1 VSSTGAPAPVR
12 LLAVDYGDARTGLAA
27 TDFTGTIVVPL
38 PPVHERDRS
47 VVAAAVAAVA
57 RDRASQAIV
66 VGMPLDLEGRAG
78 KRARATLGFVQALA
92 PLAPCPVH
100 TIDESGTTGEA
111 HDLLRDA
118 GLKAARRKRLAD
130 SVAAMVIL
138 ERFRHEL
145 RGPRASPGSSPEAG
159 D

>member
-1 VSSTGAPAPVR
+1 MSGAGAAAPVR
-12 LLAVDYGDARTGLAA
+12 ILAVDFGDARTGLAA

-38 PPVHERDRS
+38 PSVHERDRA
-47 VVAAAVAAVA
+47 VVAATVAAVA

-66 VGMPLDLEGRAG
+66 VGMPLDVEGRPG
-78 KRARATLGFVQALA
+78 KRAGATLLFVEVLR

-100 TIDESGTTGEA
+100 TVDESGTTGEA
-111 HDLLRDA
+111 HELLKDA

-145 RGPRASPGSSPEAG
+145 RGGRSGPG
-159 D
+159 

>member
-1 VSSTGAPAPVR
+1 MSDTGAAAPVR
-12 LLAVDYGDARTGLAA
+12 ILAVDYGDARTGLAA
-27 TDFTGTIVVPL
+27 TDFTGAIVVPL
-38 PPVHERDRS
+38 PPVHERDLA
-47 VVAAAVAAVA
+47 VVAAAVAALA

-66 VGMPLDLEGRAG
+66 VGVPLDLEGRRG
-78 KRARATLGFVQALA
+78 KRARATDAFVQALR

-100 TIDESGTTGEA
+100 TMDESGTTGEA
-111 HDLLRDA
+111 HELLKDA

-145 RGPRASPGSSPEAG
+145 RGRRGPG
-159 D
+159 